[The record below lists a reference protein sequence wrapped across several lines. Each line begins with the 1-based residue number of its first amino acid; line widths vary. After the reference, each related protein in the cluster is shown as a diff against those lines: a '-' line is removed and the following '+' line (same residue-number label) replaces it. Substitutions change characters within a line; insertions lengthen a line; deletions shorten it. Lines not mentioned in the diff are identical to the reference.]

1 MGIAMKDEVLLERLR
16 QAIDG
21 LRWHSESDYPFEVF
35 WWEGGRLTLETLI
48 ERTGYQTDTIEVLQ
62 LDRAFDRVTQV
73 DDGHDAEQAEEVRRY
88 QNLMA
93 LLQETLDE
101 IVVFRLGKIEIAIYI
116 VGTTVEGNLA
126 GIHTTAIET

>member
-1 MGIAMKDEVLLERLR
+1 MKDEVLLERLR